1 MPLQYEF
8 VYRAVLWYIKIA
20 RGETDQLLTDQLE
33 SFSGTDST
41 FSMTC
46 FYQHCG
52 NYVKQL
58 SNVGGVNLLDVGLRQ
73 RKEEVKRAIF
83 MELDEYWKGLSEAR
97 LTREIH
103 PRWEE
108 RKLPAIMGRRYTHTV
123 MHRMALGRG
132 PLRAVIHRRREAKLQ
147 RCRYGCEAKE
157 DAFHVVM
164 SCKKTKGR
172 RQVIKKI
179 CLKMKLEF
187 SMKTVFN
194 ELQLQDEVESLIG
207 VFLNV

>member
-1 MPLQYEF
+1 MSYIFPRGEYASCIWIFRVFLPYRRVFFKQAQNAGEIFHISRKVMFGYGKRWRTLNNFYMDCMRRIIGVNDESPSSVAVLVRMGIMPLQYEF

-33 SFSGTDST
+33 SFGGTDST

-83 MELDEYWKGLSEAR
+83 MELDEY
-97 LTREIH
+97 
-103 PRWEE
+103 
-108 RKLPAIMGRRYTHTV
+108 
-123 MHRMALGRG
+123 
-132 PLRAVIHRRREAKLQ
+132 
-147 RCRYGCEAKE
+147 
-157 DAFHVVM
+157 
-164 SCKKTKGR
+164 
-172 RQVIKKI
+172 
-179 CLKMKLEF
+179 
-187 SMKTVFN
+187 
-194 ELQLQDEVESLIG
+194 
-207 VFLNV
+207 